1 MAARHNAG
9 QPHGAAFPRRRVDD
23 AEVLAYAPCRR
34 GAAQDDEVP
43 PMADELNDADIAMD
57 TGSLYKEETFTDRR
71 VGTLQRLTPITA
83 TGDSD
88 ATRPILFVGQ
98 TQVLTPA
105 GALPLSFELQAATLE
120 EAVAKFGEAAK
131 QALARTMRRLEE
143 LRREQASSIIV
154 PGAVPP
160 GGGTGGPGGR
170 ILR

>member
-1 MAARHNAG
+1 MRAKRKTRRV
-9 QPHGAAFPRRRVDD
+9 RRRFDGT
-23 AEVLAYAPCRR
+23 EVLAYAACRR

-43 PMADELNDADIAMD
+43 PMADELSDADIAMD
-57 TGSLYKEETFTDRR
+57 TGSLYREETFTDRR
-71 VGTLQRLTPITA
+71 VGTLQRLTPIKA
-83 TGDSD
+83 SGDTD
-88 ATRPILFVGQ
+88 ATRPVLFVGQ

-105 GALPLSFELQAATLE
+105 GALPLSFELEATSLE
-120 EAVAKFGEAAK
+120 EAVGKFGEAAK

-170 ILR
+170 LLR